1 MQPSEDEAPAQ
12 LPEDE
17 APTEESG
24 PPPSAAAG
32 AGAAAAAAVSIKPLD
47 EAPPK
52 SALKLPLARRLSRGK
67 RALELH
73 I

>member
-17 APTEESG
+17 TPTEESG
-24 PPPSAAAG
+24 PPPSAAA
-32 AGAAAAAAVSIKPLD
+32 AAVSVKPLD

-67 RALELH
+67 HAQEIH